1 MKIYKLA
8 VGGFFTNIVI
18 DNNILEYVFFDDEG
32 LEQKDKNFA
41 LSNFL
46 LFSDFKNEDKKRLN
60 DVDYSKVY
68 DIVNDS
74 LIEKPSIDLDGI
86 NSISNLMKYFGYDTV
101 IEIKSSTQYESI
113 KETISGKDHLIHV
126 SHSSDWFC
134 DIGINDINNS
144 LQTILTLLNIDYE
157 QI

>member
-46 LFSDFKNEDKKRLN
+46 LFSNFNNEDKKRLN

-68 DIVNDS
+68 DIVNDDS
-74 LIEKPSIDLDGI
+74 IEKPSIVFDGI
-86 NSISNLMKYFGYDTV
+86 NSISNIMKYFGYSTV
-101 IEIKSSTQYESI
+101 IEIKSSSEYESI
-113 KETISGKDHLIHV
+113 KELISTEDHLIHV

-134 DIGINDINNS
+134 DVGINDISNS
-144 LQTILTLLNIDYE
+144 LRTILTLMNIDHE